1 MSATRLLVL
10 GAVRIFQPAHGYLVR
25 RELLSWDVEN
35 WAATN
40 PGSIYNMLRTLTR
53 DGLLAEVETAD
64 AGKGPARVGYRLT
77 PDGETAFLGL
87 LTSALWEIS
96 ERDPYLLP
104 AGLCFLTMLTRKQAT
119 EALEGRE
126 TAIEVRIR
134 VLEARNRVLLEQRR
148 VPPHTAELT
157 DLSVRHLSGQLGW
170 VRAARERIESGH
182 YRFADEPGSMVGPVD
197 GHWYGPLDKP
207 HPEDSPEPP
216 PPGES

>member
-1 MSATRLLVL
+1 MSTTRLLVL
-10 GAVRIFQPAHGYLVR
+10 GAVRIFQPAHGYLIR

-35 WAATN
+35 WAAIN

-53 DGLLAEVETAD
+53 DGLLAEVDTAD

-104 AGLCFLTMLTRKQAT
+104 AGLCFLPMLTRKQAT

-126 TAIEVRIR
+126 AAIELRVRA
-134 VLEARNRVLLEQRR
+134 LEARSRMLLEQRR
-148 VPPHTAELT
+148 VPPHTVELA
-157 DLSVRHLSGQLGW
+157 DLGIAHLTGQLSW
-170 VRAARERIESGH
+170 VRSARERIERGH

-197 GHWYGPLDKP
+197 GYWYGPLDKP
-207 HPEDSPEPP
+207 S
-216 PPGES
+216 